1 MKKKNAFFI
10 AALLSV
16 VGMQTALAQKMTVN
30 LVGGEAVE
38 YDVTKVESVT
48 FSEGEPI
55 IIENH
60 EYVDLGL
67 PSGTLWATCNVGA
80 SKPEEAGDY
89 FAWGETQPKDTYNW
103 STYLLCDGSYN
114 TLTKYCTNESFGT
127 VDNITEL
134 EPEDDVAAANWG
146 SEWQMPTREQILELV
161 SSNNTTTTWTT
172 QNGVDGRLITSKVN
186 GNSIFLPANGYY
198 NESSLQSAGT
208 ACYYWSRSLDASSN
222 DLGQGLYYSS
232 DYLLTNSTRRYYGRA
247 VRPVRVKE
255 VVEHEYVDLGLPS
268 GTLWATCNVGAN
280 KPEEFGDYFA
290 WGETEPKNNYSWETY
305 KWCMGTK
312 QTLTRYCFSST
323 YGYNGFTD
331 DLKELL
337 PEDDAATVNWGE
349 EWQTPNFEQT
359 NELYDN
365 TTTVWTTQGG
375 VYGRLC
381 TGSNGN
387 SIFLPAAGF
396 RSDTSLTN
404 DGSGGYYWSRSRGA
418 APWYYSPYY
427 LFINSEY
434 IFLTKEERDYG
445 FPIRPVRKK

>member
-1 MKKKNAFFI
+1 M
-10 AALLSV
+10 
-16 VGMQTALAQKMTVN
+16 
-30 LVGGEAVE
+30 
-38 YDVTKVESVT
+38 
-48 FSEGEPI
+48 
-55 IIENH
+55 
-60 EYVDLGL
+60 
-67 PSGTLWATCNVGA
+67 
-80 SKPEEAGDY
+80 
-89 FAWGETQPKDTYNW
+89 
-103 STYLLCDGSYN
+103 
-114 TLTKYCTNESFGT
+114 
-127 VDNITEL
+127 
-134 EPEDDVAAANWG
+134 
-146 SEWQMPTREQILELV
+146 
-161 SSNNTTTTWTT
+161 
-172 QNGVDGRLITSKVN
+172 
-186 GNSIFLPANGYY
+186 
-198 NESSLQSAGT
+198 
-208 ACYYWSRSLDASSN
+208 
-222 DLGQGLYYSS
+222 
-232 DYLLTNSTRRYYGRA
+232 
-247 VRPVRVKE
+247 
-255 VVEHEYVDLGLPS
+255 
-268 GTLWATCNVGAN
+268 
-280 KPEEFGDYFA
+280 
-290 WGETEPKNNYSWETY
+290 
-305 KWCMGTK
+305 
-312 QTLTRYCFSST
+312 TRYCFSST

-445 FPIRPVRKK
+445 FSIRPVRKK